1 MTIFNLKVM
10 VELRGVSFGYQS
22 DKNVLDNLN
31 LRLKEGRF
39 YGLLG
44 MNGSGKTTLLKLIA
58 GKLFAHG
65 GEIYVDGRNLRE
77 RDVETLQKV
86 FMLPADFIF
95 PNMSLEQFLAIYS
108 EFYPEF
114 RKEVLNDCLVNFEI
128 QRDIKNLNQLS
139 LGEKHKVAFS
149 IALSLGTKIVL
160 LDEAA
165 NGMDIPARKMFR
177 KLLMKHVREDQIVV
191 LSTHIVQDIENLLT
205 NVIVLRKD
213 APVYA
218 ASLEEIASRYSFGIQ
233 SNEEGVLYAEAC
245 AEGYHVITHKQE
257 NMDTEV
263 SLELL
268 FNALIKGGG
277 RI

>member
-1 MTIFNLKVM
+1 
-10 VELRGVSFGYQS
+10 
-22 DKNVLDNLN
+22 
-31 LRLKEGRF
+31 
-39 YGLLG
+39 
-44 MNGSGKTTLLKLIA
+44 
-58 GKLFAHG
+58 
-65 GEIYVDGRNLRE
+65 
-77 RDVETLQKV
+77 
-86 FMLPADFIF
+86 
-95 PNMSLEQFLAIYS
+95 
-108 EFYPEF
+108 
-114 RKEVLNDCLVNFEI
+114 
-128 QRDIKNLNQLS
+128 
-139 LGEKHKVAFS
+139 
-149 IALSLGTKIVL
+149 

-205 NVIVLRKD
+205 DVIVLRKD

-245 AEGYHVITHKQE
+245 TEGYHVITHKQE